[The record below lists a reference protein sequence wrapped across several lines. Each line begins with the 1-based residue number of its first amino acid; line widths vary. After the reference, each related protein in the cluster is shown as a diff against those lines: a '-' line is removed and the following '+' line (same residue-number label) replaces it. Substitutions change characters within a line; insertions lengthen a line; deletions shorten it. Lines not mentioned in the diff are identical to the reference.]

1 MYFLNLHGNTKRKEQ
16 TLEGTKDENVFDIEQ
31 GVSLSFLIKKKGLPQ
46 KIFYS
51 EYFGLRDQKYYNCLN
66 DSLVSIKWKE
76 IIPNKPFYLFLPQKE
91 KHRKHYEKFCSIKD
105 IFDIS
110 SIGIVSA
117 RDGLCIH
124 NSIEEVY
131 GVITKFVG
139 MSDEESRE
147 YYKLGKDTR
156 DWKVENAK
164 KDLINSGL
172 NKECIRAI
180 SYRPFDVR
188 YTYYTGKST
197 GFLCMPRGEVMNNV
211 IRENNLT
218 LNTSRNL
225 QRQGSFSDVL
235 ISNNLVDAHFCTGI
249 SYVYPLYQYNDIKNS
264 GLFDKIDIVDSQKKE
279 NLALDF
285 RNYIDDKYEYKF
297 ETEKV
302 LGYIYTILHSP
313 TYRKKYAE
321 FLAIDFP
328 RIPFAESKKIFDK
341 LSKLGW
347 DLIQSHLMKREF
359 LDSRLR
365 GNDFKGLG
373 EYTGTGDNY
382 VVKPEY
388 IKDKKTNHW
397 KVQIN
402 PAQYFDN
409 IPEDVYN
416 FYIGGYQVLIKYL
429 KDRKG
434 RILTLDEIEN
444 VENIVK
450 VLRFTIDQMK
460 EIDKWTKEWI

>member
-1 MYFLNLHGNTKRKEQ
+1 
-16 TLEGTKDENVFDIEQ
+16 
-31 GVSLSFLIKKKGLPQ
+31 
-46 KIFYS
+46 
-51 EYFGLRDQKYYNCLN
+51 
-66 DSLVSIKWKE
+66 
-76 IIPNKPFYLFLPQKE
+76 
-91 KHRKHYEKFCSIKD
+91 
-105 IFDIS
+105 
-110 SIGIVSA
+110 
-117 RDGLCIH
+117 
-124 NSIEEVY
+124 
-131 GVITKFVG
+131 
-139 MSDEESRE
+139 
-147 YYKLGKDTR
+147 
-156 DWKVENAK
+156 
-164 KDLINSGL
+164 
-172 NKECIRAI
+172 
-180 SYRPFDVR
+180 
-188 YTYYTGKST
+188 
-197 GFLCMPRGEVMNNV
+197 
-211 IRENNLT
+211 
-218 LNTSRNL
+218 
-225 QRQGSFSDVL
+225 
-235 ISNNLVDAHFCTGI
+235 
-249 SYVYPLYQYNDIKNS
+249 
-264 GLFDKIDIVDSQKKE
+264 
-279 NLALDF
+279 
-285 RNYIDDKYEYKF
+285 
-297 ETEKV
+297 
-302 LGYIYTILHSP
+302 
-313 TYRKKYAE
+313 
-321 FLAIDFP
+321 LAIDFP